1 MKFQENRWFG
11 ENWWLE
17 GWKEVSLDELRFGFE
32 KRNRPWPD
40 IHHAL
45 VTDEASQ
52 VRYFPHCCLARS
64 FLKKNNRI
72 DPTRYHWAKV
82 QDRLKFELSAQ

>member
-64 FLKKNNRI
+64 FLKKIIVLIRRGTI
-72 DPTRYHWAKV
+72 GQKCKTG
-82 QDRLKFELSAQ
+82 